1 MQKNKITRTAA
12 TMVYTRLREA
22 ILSGELIPG
31 QKLGIDTMRARFDAG
46 ATPVR
51 EALNRLVSE
60 GLVISRDL
68 RGFSVADLDESELL
82 ELYKARAKFF
92 AFLLREAIE
101 NGGNDWEERVIVA
114 YHRLSKTPWST
125 SEDEF
130 KLNPDFS
137 GRLMDFYVA
146 LFSGCGS
153 RWLVDFA
160 VRLHHECNRF
170 FWMVMVSKFETNEPE
185 SMHRSLVDAVI
196 ARDADRAVQ
205 VITTLNERL
214 AQTVL
219 KRRATIDGGPSNA
232 DSTTTAGRGA
242 RARSPK

>member
-1 MQKNKITRTAA
+1 MQQNKTTRTAA
-12 TMVYTRLREA
+12 TMAYTRLREA

-31 QKLGIDTMRARFDAG
+31 QKLGIDAMRERFGAG

-82 ELYKARAKFF
+82 ELYKTRAKFF

-101 NGGNDWEERVIVA
+101 HGGSDWEERVIVA
-114 YHRLSKTPWST
+114 YHRLSKTPWSI
-125 SEDEF
+125 DEENF
-130 KLNPDFS
+130 KLNPDFAI
-137 GRLMDFYVA
+137 RLMDFYVA

-160 VRLHHECNRF
+160 VRLHQECNRF
-170 FWMVMVSKFETNEPE
+170 LWMVLESKIETNEPE
-185 SMHRSLVDAVI
+185 SMHRSLVEAVI

-205 VITTLNERL
+205 VITALNEGM
-214 AQTVL
+214 AQTL
-219 KRRATIDGGPSNA
+219 LRRRAN
-232 DSTTTAGRGA
+232 
-242 RARSPK
+242 RAHAASPVSSRRRNRAEHDR

>member
-1 MQKNKITRTAA
+1 MQQNKATRTAA
-12 TMVYTRLREA
+12 TMVYTRLRAA

-31 QKLGIDTMRARFDAG
+31 QKLGIDAVRERFGAG

-60 GLVISRDL
+60 GLVTSRDL
-68 RGFSVADLDESELL
+68 RGFSVADLNESELL
-82 ELYKARAKFF
+82 ELYSARTKYV

-101 NGGNDWEERVIVA
+101 NGGSDWEERVIVA
-114 YHRLSKTPWST
+114 YHRLSKTPWSI
-125 SEDEF
+125 SEREF
-130 KLNPDFS
+130 KLNPDFAE
-137 GRLMDFYVA
+137 RLLDFYVA

-160 VRLHHECNRF
+160 VRMHQECNRF
-170 FWMVMVSKFETNEPE
+170 LWMVLKSKIETNEPE
-185 SMHRSLVDAVI
+185 SMHRSLVDAVL

-205 VITTLNERL
+205 IITTLNERL

-219 KRRATIDGGPSNA
+219 KRHASIDGDAKTPSA
-232 DSTTTAGRGA
+232 KAPPRRTETRLS
-242 RARSPK
+242 K

>member
-1 MQKNKITRTAA
+1 MPESKITRTAA
-12 TMVYTRLREA
+12 TIVYTRLREA
-22 ILSGELIPG
+22 ILSGELVPG
-31 QKLGIDTMRARFDAG
+31 QKLGIDAMRARFDAG

-60 GLVISRDL
+60 GLVVSRDL
-68 RGFSVADLDESELL
+68 RGFSVADLDEAELL
-82 ELYKARAKFF
+82 ELYKARAKYF

-101 NGGNDWEERVIVA
+101 HGGSDWEEGVIVA
-114 YHRLSKTPWST
+114 YHRLSKTPWSINQ
-125 SEDEF
+125 DEF
-130 KLNPDFS
+130 TLNPDFA

-160 VRLHHECNRF
+160 VRLHQECNRF
-170 FWMVMVSKFETNEPE
+170 FWMVMVSKFETNEPA

-205 VITTLNERL
+205 VIATLNEQL
-214 AQTVL
+214 AQTLL
-219 KRRATIDGGPSNA
+219 KRRATIGGAAS
-232 DSTTTAGRGA
+232 TAGSAAATGRRTG
-242 RARSPK
+242 ARSPK

>member
-1 MQKNKITRTAA
+1 MQQTKTTRTAA

-31 QKLGIDTMRARFDAG
+31 QKLGIDAMRERFGAG

-51 EALNRLVSE
+51 EALNRLVSD

-82 ELYKARAKFF
+82 ELYKTRAKFF

-101 NGGNDWEERVIVA
+101 HGGSDWEEGVIVA

-125 SEDEF
+125 SEEEF
-130 KLNPDFS
+130 KLNPDFAV
-137 GRLMDFYVA
+137 RLIDFYVA

-160 VRLHHECNRF
+160 VRLHQECNRF
-170 FWMVMVSKFETNEPE
+170 LWMVLESKIETNEPE

-205 VITTLNERL
+205 VITALNEGM
-214 AQTVL
+214 AQTLL
-219 KRRATIDGGPSNA
+219 KRRTIAQASSNA
-232 DSTTTAGRGA
+232 ASNTDRRGRAGA
-242 RARSPK
+242 RSSK

>member
-1 MQKNKITRTAA
+1 MQQNKTTRTAA
-12 TMVYTRLREA
+12 TMVYARLRKA

-31 QKLGIDTMRARFDAG
+31 QKLGIDAVRERFGAG

-68 RGFSVADLDESELL
+68 RGFSVADLDESELI
-82 ELYKARAKFF
+82 ELYQARAKYF

-101 NGGNDWEERVIVA
+101 HGDGKWEEGVIVA

-125 SEDEF
+125 SEDDF
-130 KLNPDFS
+130 KLNPDFAI
-137 GRLMDFYVA
+137 RLMDFYVA

-160 VRLHHECNRF
+160 LRLHQECNRF
-170 FWMVMVSKFETNEPE
+170 LWMVLESKIETNEPQ

-196 ARDADRAVQ
+196 ARDTDRAVQ
-205 VITTLNERL
+205 VITALNEGL
-214 AQTVL
+214 ARTLL
-219 KRRATIDGGPSNA
+219 KRRTSADGEAATVRPKPVA
-232 DSTTTAGRGA
+232 RRGA
-242 RARSPK
+242 ARSAK